1 MARLARI
8 GVDTSKSVFQLH
20 GVDEKEQ
27 AVLRKQL
34 RRRQFVAF
42 FAKLE
47 PTLVGLEAC
56 GASHH
61 WAREL
66 QKLGHQV
73 VLIPPQYVK
82 PYVGPSDICMM
93 YSVTDVAGLNRISE
107 KVLANAGGIFMTHI
121 RSRNEAYTGAS
132 DWKYI
137 AAVKSEE
144 IPRIRSAISQS
155 VCPLKIACN
164 PAPLFSNTASGV

>member
-1 MARLARI
+1 MSRLTRI

-34 RRRQFVAF
+34 RRRQFVVF

-66 QKLGHQV
+66 
-73 VLIPPQYVK
+73 
-82 PYVGPSDICMM
+82 M
-93 YSVTDVAGLNRISE
+93 
-107 KVLANAGGIFMTHI
+107 
-121 RSRNEAYTGAS
+121 
-132 DWKYI
+132 
-137 AAVKSEE
+137 
-144 IPRIRSAISQS
+144 
-155 VCPLKIACN
+155 
-164 PAPLFSNTASGV
+164 